1 MSSLVTKIFILAYFL
16 PAWFASLMSWGEQR
30 TSEGFE
36 AAPEWFQIAKFGVQ
50 ISAIL
55 ILFVPLKLRSRPSF
69 SSIAL
74 TFAFLLSILLTDPV
88 LEAEFI
94 LLSSSVQIGLL
105 SLFLLFFK
113 PSANFG
119 SGDLRLLFLLFVIG
133 FLLQTA
139 LYFGYDR
146 LPSHSITNVLVRF
159 NGVTN
164 DSLSTGILL
173 TLLVPWAVVSAH
185 RLAAV
190 VVLFTMSALTGSL
203 FSIVAVL
210 SAVLCYSIFRRLY
223 IFVSTLI
230 LLLLILIFFLKERL
244 IFLLDVK
251 LLSVLTHM
259 KVFLNFFSMDLNQPT
274 HSCFEEFCE
283 SFLEVSWHLSPVY
296 GVLFYG
302 LMYAFNI
309 RLFSV
314 RLPEND
320 ITRDS
325 LFVFWL
331 ALIASTFVHPLPL
344 IPFTIPLFLIFCFLY
359 ANRQESYKFKDG
371 LHNPRQS
378 LS

>member
-1 MSSLVTKIFILAYFL
+1 
-16 PAWFASLMSWGEQR
+16 MSWGEQR

-88 LEAEFI
+88 LEADFI

-119 SGDLRLLFLLFVIG
+119 SGDLRFLFLLFVIG

-190 VVLFTMSALTGSL
+190 VVLFTMSVLTGSL

-230 LLLLILIFFLKERL
+230 LLLLILIFF
-244 IFLLDVK
+244 
-251 LLSVLTHM
+251 
-259 KVFLNFFSMDLNQPT
+259 
-274 HSCFEEFCE
+274 
-283 SFLEVSWHLSPVY
+283 
-296 GVLFYG
+296 
-302 LMYAFNI
+302 
-309 RLFSV
+309 
-314 RLPEND
+314 
-320 ITRDS
+320 
-325 LFVFWL
+325 
-331 ALIASTFVHPLPL
+331 
-344 IPFTIPLFLIFCFLY
+344 
-359 ANRQESYKFKDG
+359 
-371 LHNPRQS
+371 
-378 LS
+378 

>member
-36 AAPEWFQIAKFGVQ
+36 AAPEWFQMAKFGVQ

-55 ILFVPLKLRSRPSF
+55 ILFVPLKLRSRPSL
-69 SSIAL
+69 SSISLA
-74 TFAFLLSILLTDPV
+74 FAFLLSIFLADPV
-88 LEAEFI
+88 LEADFI
-94 LLSSSVQIGLL
+94 LLSSSVKIGLL

-113 PSANFG
+113 PAANFG
-119 SGDLRLLFLLFVIG
+119 SSDLRFLFFLFVIG
-133 FLLQTA
+133 FLLQIA

-146 LPSHSITNVLVRF
+146 LPSHSIPNVLVRF

-173 TLLVPWAVVSAH
+173 TLLVPWAVFSAH

-210 SAVLCYSIFRRLY
+210 SAVLCYSVLRRLF
-223 IFVSTLI
+223 IFVSILI
-230 LLLLILIFFLKERL
+230 LLLSILIFFLRERL

-251 LLSVLTHM
+251 LLSIVTHM
-259 KVFLNFFSMDLNQPT
+259 KVFLNFSGIDLNQPT
-274 HSCFEEFCE
+274 HSCSEEFCE

-296 GVLFYG
+296 GMLFYG
-302 LMYAFNI
+302 LMYAFKI

-314 RLPEND
+314 RQPEND
-320 ITRDS
+320 IARHS

-331 ALIASTFVHPLPL
+331 ALMVSTFVHPLPL
-344 IPFTIPLFLIFCFLY
+344 IPFAIPLFLIFCILH
-359 ANRQESYKFKDG
+359 ANRQESCKFKDG
-371 LHNPRQS
+371 FHNP
-378 LS
+378 

>member
-1 MSSLVTKIFILAYFL
+1 M
-16 PAWFASLMSWGEQR
+16 
-30 TSEGFE
+30 
-36 AAPEWFQIAKFGVQ
+36 
-50 ISAIL
+50 
-55 ILFVPLKLRSRPSF
+55 
-69 SSIAL
+69 
-74 TFAFLLSILLTDPV
+74 LSILLTDPV
-88 LEAEFI
+88 LEADYI

-119 SGDLRLLFLLFVIG
+119 SGDLRFLFLLFVIG

-190 VVLFTMSALTGSL
+190 VVLFTMSVLTGSL

-230 LLLLILIFFLKERL
+230 LLLLILL
-244 IFLLDVK
+244 
-251 LLSVLTHM
+251 
-259 KVFLNFFSMDLNQPT
+259 
-274 HSCFEEFCE
+274 
-283 SFLEVSWHLSPVY
+283 
-296 GVLFYG
+296 
-302 LMYAFNI
+302 
-309 RLFSV
+309 
-314 RLPEND
+314 
-320 ITRDS
+320 
-325 LFVFWL
+325 
-331 ALIASTFVHPLPL
+331 
-344 IPFTIPLFLIFCFLY
+344 
-359 ANRQESYKFKDG
+359 
-371 LHNPRQS
+371 
-378 LS
+378 